1 MSCQV
6 NSSDQKE
13 DGQVQRVC
21 SDVLCMVEDV
31 KGSVG
36 ACTSILLRLVCG
48 VCGTECS
55 SVGRAID
62 CSVGCCIS
70 VLGNQLV
77 AGSIPAT
84 RIYTAAL
91 VCMPKHSCHVLA
103 RFASVLQLLPCE
115 HSLIQT
121 VRRWLGH

>member
-62 CSVGCCIS
+62 CSVGCCVSVCSEINWSLVRFRPLGFIQQPWFVCRSTLVIS
-70 VLGNQLV
+70 WHGLLADCNYFHASILSFRRSD
-77 AGSIPAT
+77 AG
-84 RIYTAAL
+84 
-91 VCMPKHSCHVLA
+91 
-103 RFASVLQLLPCE
+103 
-115 HSLIQT
+115 
-121 VRRWLGH
+121 